1 MDKKL
6 KEKKDFVLDL
16 EDHES
21 IKCAIIDARVKYNF
35 SLLQSLF
42 FLGRIIEKE
51 SKHTFTD
58 EELEKV
64 AYYLLDKSGLYSN
77 ET

>member
-6 KEKKDFVLDL
+6 KEKKEFILDL
-16 EDHES
+16 EDQES

-35 SLLQSLF
+35 SLFQSLF

-51 SKHTFTD
+51 SKTTFSE

-64 AYYLLDKSGLYSN
+64 AFYLLDKTGLYNIES
-77 ET
+77 

>member
-1 MDKKL
+1 MDKKI
-6 KEKKDFVLDL
+6 KDKKDFILDL
-16 EDHES
+16 EDPES

-35 SLLQSLF
+35 SLIQSLF
-42 FLGRIIEKE
+42 FLGRIIEKN
-51 SKHTFTD
+51 SKITFSD

-64 AYYLLDKSGLYSN
+64 SYYLLDKSGLYKS

>member
-6 KEKKDFVLDL
+6 KEKQQFVLDL

-35 SLLQSLF
+35 SLIQSLF

-51 SKHTFTD
+51 SKTTFSD

-64 AYYLLDKSGLYSN
+64 AFYLLDKAGLYNIES
-77 ET
+77 

>member
-6 KEKKDFVLDL
+6 KEKKEFVLDL
-16 EDHES
+16 NDHES

-35 SLLQSLF
+35 SLIQSLF

-51 SKHTFTD
+51 SKHSFTD
-58 EELEKV
+58 EELEKI
-64 AYYLLDKSGLYSN
+64 AYYLLEKSGIYYN

>member
-1 MDKKL
+1 MDKRL
-6 KEKKDFVLDL
+6 KEKQLFILDL
-16 EDHES
+16 DDPES

-35 SLLQSLF
+35 SLIQSLF

-64 AYYLLDKSGLYSN
+64 AFYLLDKAGLYN
-77 ET
+77 IET